1 MFHDKYDLKNTEII
15 LNKLQSDEIKIKWF
29 DVLEFSKI
37 AEPILD
43 HTTKYYSSPS
53 NIDKGILDLV
63 KTRLL
68 KTKHRLVC
76 VRCGKWEKVV
86 ETKDVKDILSCPYCK
101 GRQITSTFYSDYD
114 LQKIIQKKHGGK
126 KISPEENHKFER
138 AWKVSSL
145 IENFGKTAIV
155 VLSGFGVG
163 ADTAARILRNMIDE
177 ELLYK
182 QIYEAERQYVMTR
195 GFWDS

>member
-1 MFHDKYDLKNTEII
+1 
-15 LNKLQSDEIKIKWF
+15 LNKIRNNNEIAIKWF
-29 DVLEFSKI
+29 DVTQFSKI

-43 HTTKYYSSPS
+43 KSTKYYSSPS

-63 KTRLL
+63 KKRLL

-86 ETKDVKDILSCPYCK
+86 ETKNVKDILICRYCK

-114 LQKIIQKKHGGK
+114 LQKIIQKKYSGK
-126 KISPEENHKFER
+126 KITTDEKHKLDR

-145 IENFGKTAIV
+145 IENFGNTALV

-163 ADTAARILRNMIDE
+163 ADTAARILRNMVGED
-177 ELLYK
+177 LLYK